1 MTNNLRGIK
10 KGLCAFAKKCKGFK
24 YTDSVLI
31 TFLITGAVSVS
42 SNLFSAEKDGNIEK
56 QKQIISTDI
65 KDFNALIKKTRR
77 ENNKLLKNANLELI
91 QLMEQGDH
99 VVKSPWSSWQ
109 YGINGFYNNWI
120 GTYKGRG
127 DKSTKYPYEGVYIRS
142 TNIFGRSTTAR
153 TADQKAILNS
163 IVATSG
169 GFSLDDIGLNYG
181 LIGRAQINE
190 DPISI
195 EISARIRPKNI
206 QKGAITLSV
215 SPVNVIQPSPSV
227 TLGITNTPA
236 APNISISSFSPV
248 APKVEAPSL
257 PVPPTFAVVV
267 GADCNAVC
275 SSSSNTP
282 RQNTKPGFNLNNRAA
297 GNVDN
302 ILHYT
307 WPVGTGPY
315 RLPGERASLAFKM
328 YTETRKNFTLGTDI
342 PRQHTANYWGSAT
355 AAPTNVYFNSYN
367 FGDEYS
373 NPVASSA
380 NGTNPNKNN
389 QYFFVGGSR
398 FIESDDVYPGG
409 NTLTIPNGYT
419 VNLGGILTLGLVSQG
434 HKTTQLNAGTITDK
448 EEKNDNW
455 IKNMPYDT
463 SGAGAGKYLTIKGP
477 TEDYYIKRSTDG
489 YVGYKVALALIQED
503 TVHGGAIINDT
514 TGVIDFRGERT
525 IGLYT

>member
-1 MTNNLRGIK
+1 MTNNLRSLK
-10 KGLCAFAKKCKGFK
+10 KDLCTYAKKCQDFK
-24 YTDSVLI
+24 YTDSALV
-31 TFLITGAVSVS
+31 TFLITGAVSIS
-42 SNLFSAEKDGNIEK
+42 NNLFASKSNKSIER
-56 QKQIISTDI
+56 QKQVISTSI
-65 KDFNALIKKTRR
+65 KEINQKVRKTRT
-77 ENNKLLKNANLELI
+77 ENNKHLKNTNLELI
-91 QLMEQGDH
+91 QLIEQGDH

-109 YGINGFYNNWI
+109 YAINGFYNNWS

-127 DKSTKYPYEGVYIRS
+127 DKSAKYPYEGVYTRS
-142 TNIFGRSTTAR
+142 TNVFGRSTSAR
-153 TADQKAILNS
+153 TAEQKAILNS
-163 IVATSG
+163 IIATSG
-169 GFSLDDIGLNYG
+169 GFNLNDTGLNYG
-181 LIGRAQINE
+181 LIRRAQINE

-380 NGTNPNKNN
+380 NGTNPNKNK

-398 FIESDDVYPGG
+398 FIESDDVGAAG
-409 NTLTIPNGYT
+409 NTLKIPNGYT
-419 VNLGGILTLGLVSQG
+419 V
-434 HKTTQLNAGTITDK
+434 D
-448 EEKNDNW
+448 
-455 IKNMPYDT
+455 
-463 SGAGAGKYLTIKGP
+463 
-477 TEDYYIKRSTDG
+477 
-489 YVGYKVALALIQED
+489 
-503 TVHGGAIINDT
+503 
-514 TGVIDFRGERT
+514 
-525 IGLYT
+525 